1 MTILPES
8 SRASVSWLAT
18 LTGIRGLLSPGLH
31 NRSSHSD
38 MLYYQSLP
46 RPWIL
51 LFLDSSRRGGLPV
64 HRSNTFMGFGCR
76 RAARE
81 VGLGPGLALLT
92 LPPES
97 PPGFPVAPLFLL
109 WYWDGPFSIDPDHS
123 LSLPP
128 LSPDG
133 FPIGLSESPHQQ
145 GWFVQHNALPQPV
158 GSECNGPIQLFTPLW
173 GLPL

>member
-1 MTILPES
+1 M
-8 SRASVSWLAT
+8 
-18 LTGIRGLLSPGLH
+18 GGLLSPGLP

-38 MLYYQSLP
+38 ILYYQSLP
-46 RPWIL
+46 RAWIL

-64 HRSNTFMGFGCR
+64 HRINTSVGFGCR

-81 VGLGPGLALLT
+81 VGLDPGLVLLT

-97 PPGFPVAPLFLL
+97 PPGFSVAPLFIL
-109 WYWDGPFSIDPDHS
+109 WYWDGPFSIDADDS

-145 GWFVQHNALPQPV
+145 DWFVQHNALPQPL
-158 GSECNGPIQLFTPLW
+158 GSECNGPAQFFPPLW
-173 GLPL
+173 GHPL